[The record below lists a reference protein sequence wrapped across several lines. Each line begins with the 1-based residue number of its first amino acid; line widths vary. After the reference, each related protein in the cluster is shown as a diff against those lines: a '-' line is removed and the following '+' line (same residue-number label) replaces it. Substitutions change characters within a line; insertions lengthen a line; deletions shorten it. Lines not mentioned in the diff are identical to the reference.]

1 MYCHRNNQ
9 NEICCNKCS
18 YILPADSPTSTM
30 FYHNKRVHEK
40 TMDHVCKYCDNYS
53 TYQKGLLDQ
62 HIKNNHA
69 DKLILHTQ
77 SVAMLKNYDCPF
89 CPVKSTNKGN
99 LKTHLARN
107 HADWIEEYRPNTCCQ
122 HCGAGGKDGKAAK
135 SATSYY
141 YHCLTCVPSPDGAV
155 AEKIKAAL
163 K

>member
-1 MYCHRNNQ
+1 MYTRNNN
-9 NEICCNKCS
+9 NEICCNLCN
-18 YILPADSPTSTM
+18 LVVPADKASTM
-30 FYHNKRVHEK
+30 HYHIKRQHQERL
-40 TMDHVCKYCDNYS
+40 DHVCKYGDNYK
-53 TYQKGLLDQ
+53 TYQKSLLDQ

-77 SVAMLKNYDCPF
+77 SINMLKSYDCPF

-107 HADWIEEYRPNTCCQ
+107 HAEWIETYHANKCCQ

-141 YHCLTCVPSPDGAV
+141 YHCLDCVPSTDNAV
-155 AEKIKAAL
+155 SEKIKLAL

>member
-1 MYCHRNNQ
+1 MYTRNNN
-9 NEICCNKCS
+9 NEICCNLCS
-18 YILPADSPTSTM
+18 KVVAPGKESTM
-30 FYHNKRVHEK
+30 HYHIKRQHQERL
-40 TMDHVCKYCDNYS
+40 DHVCKYCDNYK
-53 TYQKGLLDQ
+53 TYQKSLLDQ

-77 SVAMLKNYDCPF
+77 SINMLKSYDCPF

-107 HADWIEEYRPNTCCQ
+107 HANWIEEYRPNKFCQ
-122 HCGAGGKDGKAAK
+122 HCGAGGKDNKAAK

-141 YHCLTCVPSPDGAV
+141 YHCLTCVPATDNEVS
-155 AEKIKAAL
+155 EKIKLAL

>member
-1 MYCHRNNQ
+1 MYTRNNN
-9 NEICCNKCS
+9 NEICCNLCNLVVSGDK
-18 YILPADSPTSTM
+18 ASTM
-30 FYHNKRVHEK
+30 HYHIKRQHQERL
-40 TMDHVCKYCDNYS
+40 DHVCKYCDNYK
-53 TYQKGLLDQ
+53 TYQKSLLDQ
-62 HIKNNHA
+62 HIKNNHG

-77 SVAMLKNYDCPF
+77 SINMLKSYDCPF

-107 HADWIEEYRPNTCCQ
+107 HADWIEEYRPNKCCQ

-141 YHCLTCVPSPDGAV
+141 YHCLTCVPSTDNAV
-155 AEKIKAAL
+155 SEKIKMAL